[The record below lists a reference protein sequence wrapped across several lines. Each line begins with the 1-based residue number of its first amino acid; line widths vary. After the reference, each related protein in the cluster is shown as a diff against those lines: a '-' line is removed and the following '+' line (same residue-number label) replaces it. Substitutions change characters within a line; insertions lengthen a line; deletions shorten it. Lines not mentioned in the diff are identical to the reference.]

1 MNPLLNMLSTS
12 NPMISQFMEFMH
24 NFKGDPKAEID
35 NLLKSGKVTQAQYD
49 DALAKAK
56 QLEPMIRKM
65 IR

>member
-24 NFKGDPKAEID
+24 NFKGDPKTEID
-35 NLLKSGKVTQAQYD
+35 NLIKSGKVTQAQYD